1 LYKQHF
7 SKQDH
12 EAVNTEDVADIT
24 TPSIAHAFRPD
35 RPDFAVIAAWVKP
48 GAKVLDLGCGD
59 GSLMCFL
66 REARNIR
73 GYGVEIDDANVLACF
88 NNGVN
93 VIQSDLESGLQ
104 SFESGSFDYVVLSQT
119 LQAVKNTENIV
130 KEMLRVSKEGIVS
143 FPNFGYWKNRLQVL
157 SGNMPVSE
165 ALPYQWFD
173 TPNIHNCTLGDFE
186 EFCSQHGARILERR
200 VMSGNRQVAVMPNLL
215 GMLAFYRFEQQK

>member
-1 LYKQHF
+1 MKKSPGMNSSLN
-7 SKQDH
+7 
-12 EAVNTEDVADIT
+12 AA
-24 TPSIAHAFRPD
+24 
-35 RPDFAVIAAWVKP
+35 RPDFALIAAWVKP
-48 GAKVLDLGCGD
+48 GSKVLDLGCGD
-59 GSLMCFL
+59 GSLIRFL
-66 REARNIR
+66 RDSRGSR

-119 LQAVKNTENIV
+119 LQAVKNTENII

-157 SGNMPVSE
+157 SGHMPVSE

-186 EFCSQHGARILERR
+186 EFCGQHGARILERR
-200 VMSGNRQVAVMPNLL
+200 VMSGNYQITFMPNLL